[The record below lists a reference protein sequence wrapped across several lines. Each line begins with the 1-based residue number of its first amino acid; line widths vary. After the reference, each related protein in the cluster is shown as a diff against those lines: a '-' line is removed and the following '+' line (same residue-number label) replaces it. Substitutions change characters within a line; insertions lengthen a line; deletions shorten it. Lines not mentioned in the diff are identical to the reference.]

1 MNKRSKKKR
10 LKRIVKA
17 ASFAIAMTAFSAAI
31 YATQLKEVSI
41 NYLGEDISFKTVAST
56 VSEALKEQKIELK
69 DGENLSASLDSKLL
83 RSNKITIDKP
93 IIIAMAEPEK
103 AEDVVV
109 EEKIEEKV
117 EKPVEEPKVE
127 EVKKEEVK
135 PKVSTKPVDTSNAT
149 SRGKVRTTW
158 GPDVNEIEE
167 GVLETSDGQIL
178 EYTEV
183 MQLEATAYCP
193 CYSCCGKY
201 PGNKW
206 YNITATGT
214 KGKVGV
220 IAVDP
225 RVIPLGTQVYIEG
238 LGGAK
243 NYGFGSAEDTGGAI
257 KGKIIDLYFNTHKE
271 TVNWGRQQVK
281 VYILKEQ

>member
-10 LKRIVKA
+10 LKRIIKA
-17 ASFAIAMTAFSAAI
+17 ASFALAMTAFSAAI

-41 NYLGEDISFKTVAST
+41 NYLGENISFKTVAST
-56 VSEALKEQKIELK
+56 VSEALKEQNIELK
-69 DGENLSASLDSKLL
+69 EGENLSIGLDTRLF
-83 RSNKITIDKP
+83 RNNKIIIDKP
-93 IIIAMAEPEK
+93 VIIAMAEPQKLEP
-103 AEDVVV
+103 VV
-109 EEKIEEKV
+109 EEKIEVKV
-117 EKPVEEPKVE
+117 EEQIDTLKIE
-127 EVKKEEVK
+127 EVKKVEEK
-135 PKVSTKPVDTSNAT
+135 PKVTKKNNVT

-158 GPDVNEIEE
+158 GPDVNEVEE

-193 CYSCCGKY
+193 CYKCCGKY
-201 PGNKW
+201 PGNRW

-214 KGKVGV
+214 VGKVGV

-257 KGKIIDLYFNTHKE
+257 KGQIIDLYFNTHKE